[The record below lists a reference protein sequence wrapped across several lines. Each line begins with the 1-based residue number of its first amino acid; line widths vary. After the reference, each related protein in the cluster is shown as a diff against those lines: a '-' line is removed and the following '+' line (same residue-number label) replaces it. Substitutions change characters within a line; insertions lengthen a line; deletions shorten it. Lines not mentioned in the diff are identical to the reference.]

1 MSYLDEQLDA
11 LVDEAAQMVPHRR
24 LCGCARCRQQQG
36 FRAVEV
42 RRRHFPSGGCGCGC
56 GGDASFDEATVRR
69 APRPAR
75 RQTSVRARGSQLP
88 GWRGWTP
95 PVSLAAIDAARTAAS
110 RSGQVDALLRPF
122 LAPGPQVYRITR
134 AGIDRNRPLSIGM
147 TKGTNSIAQ
156 RIIEHYRQPSRA
168 DPRVNAAIRNLQPGQ
183 ILVQAARL
191 TRQAM
196 HPRRARNYEG
206 WLQDRER
213 PLLYDPNSTTFDEA
227 ALIYDN

>member
-1 MSYLDEQLDA
+1 MSYLEEQLDA
-11 LVDEAAQMVPHRR
+11 LVNEAAQTVGHRSP
-24 LCGCARCRQQQG
+24 CGCTRCRRQQG

-42 RRRHFPSGGCGCGC
+42 RRRHFPSCGC
-56 GGDASFDEATVRR
+56 GGCADAASFDETAARR

-75 RQTSVRARGSQLP
+75 GQTSARARGSQLP
-88 GWRGWTP
+88 GWRGWTA
-95 PVSLAAIDAARTAAS
+95 PVSLAVIDAARAAAS
-110 RSGQVDALLRPF
+110 RGGSVDATLRPF

-147 TKGTNSIAQ
+147 TKGNNSIAQ
-156 RIIEHYRQPSRA
+156 RLTEHYRQPSRA
-168 DPRVNAAIRNLQPGQ
+168 DPRVNTAIRNLQPGQ

-213 PLLYDPNSTTFDEA
+213 PLLYDPNSTTFDEMG
-227 ALIYDN
+227 LMRNN

>member
-11 LVDEAAQMVPHRR
+11 LVNEAAQTVGHRSP
-24 LCGCARCRQQQG
+24 CGCTRCRRQQG
-36 FRAVEV
+36 FHAVEV
-42 RRRHFPSGGCGCGC
+42 RRRHVSGCGC
-56 GGDASFDEATVRR
+56 GGCADAASFDETAARR
-69 APRPAR
+69 TPRPAR
-75 RQTSVRARGSQLP
+75 GQTSARARGSQLP
-88 GWRGWTP
+88 GWRGWTA

-110 RSGQVDALLRPF
+110 RGGSVDAALWPF

-147 TKGTNSIAQ
+147 TKGNNSIAQ
-156 RIIEHYRQPSRA
+156 RLTEHYRQPSRA

-213 PLLYDPNSTTFDEA
+213 PLLYDPNSTTFDETG
-227 ALIYDN
+227 LMRTN